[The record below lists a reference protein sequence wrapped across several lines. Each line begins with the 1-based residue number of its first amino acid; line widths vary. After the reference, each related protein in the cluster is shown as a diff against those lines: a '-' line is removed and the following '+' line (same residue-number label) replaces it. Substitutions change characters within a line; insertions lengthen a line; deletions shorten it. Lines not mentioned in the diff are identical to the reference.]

1 MSRRTPTIPSAPSW
15 SASSS
20 IRVIA
25 RWRALYIACESVS
38 NSRLVVGP
46 ATWMPMWKIEL
57 PTTRPTGSKPASV
70 TSRNSFTVR
79 SEV

>member
-1 MSRRTPTIPSAPSW
+1 MSSRTPTIPSALSW

-20 IRVIA
+20 MRVIA
-25 RWRALYIACESVS
+25 RCRALYIACERVS
-38 NSRLVVGP
+38 SSRLAVGP

-57 PTTRPTGSKPASV
+57 PTTSPTGSNPASV
-70 TSRNSFTVR
+70 TSRNSFTDR